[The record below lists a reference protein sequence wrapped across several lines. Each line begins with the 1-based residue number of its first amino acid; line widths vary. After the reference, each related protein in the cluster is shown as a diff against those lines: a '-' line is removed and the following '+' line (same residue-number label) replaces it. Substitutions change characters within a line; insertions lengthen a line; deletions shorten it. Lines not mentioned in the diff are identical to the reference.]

1 MSKKVALVTGV
12 GPGTGSSIARR
23 FSDGGYK
30 VAMIARDKERLK
42 SLEDELEDSKGYS
55 CELRN
60 QEYLNSTVD
69 NIIKDFGYPDVFI
82 HNAVRGTRGNFLEFT
97 SEELQSNFDIN
108 VLALHRIAQKVAPE
122 MIKKNKGAIIVTGNT
137 SAHRGKANFGGT
149 ASTKAAQK
157 ILTESFAR
165 YLNPKGIHVAYITID
180 AAIDLEWTRKA
191 WPDKPD
197 DFFIQPDDIASEV
210 WHITHQSKSAWTFDH
225 WLRPVS
231 YTHLTLPTNREV

>member
-60 QEYLNSTVD
+60 QEYLNSTID
-69 NIIKDFGYPDVFI
+69 NIIKDFGYPDIFI

-165 YLNPKGIHVAYITID
+165 FLNPKGIHVAYITID

-210 WHITHQSKSAWTFDH
+210 WHIAHQSKSAWTFDH
-225 WLRPVS
+225 WLRPFG
-231 YTHLTLPTNREV
+231 EIW

>member
-1 MSKKVALVTGV
+1 MSKKIALITGV

-30 VAMIARDKERLK
+30 IAMIARDKERLK

-60 QEYLNSTVD
+60 QEYLNSTID

-108 VLALHRIAQKVAPE
+108 VIALHRIAQKVAPE
-122 MIKKNKGAIIVTGNT
+122 MIKKSKGAIIVTGNT

-225 WLRPVS
+225 WLRPFGE
-231 YTHLTLPTNREV
+231 NW

>member
-1 MSKKVALVTGV
+1 MSKKIALITGV

-60 QEYLNSTVD
+60 QEYLNSTID

-122 MIKKNKGAIIVTGNT
+122 MIKKAKGAIIVTGNT

-225 WLRPVS
+225 WLRPFGE
-231 YTHLTLPTNREV
+231 NW

>member
-108 VLALHRIAQKVAPE
+108 VIALHRIAQKVAPE
-122 MIKKNKGAIIVTGNT
+122 MIKKGKGAIIVTGNT

-165 YLNPKGIHVAYITID
+165 FLNPKGIHVAYITID

-197 DFFIQPDDIASEV
+197 DFFIKPDDIASEV
-210 WHITHQSKSAWTFDH
+210 WHIVHQSKSAWTFDH
-225 WLRPVS
+225 WLRPFGE
-231 YTHLTLPTNREV
+231 NW

>member
-1 MSKKVALVTGV
+1 MSNKVALITGV

-23 FSDGGYK
+23 FSKGGYK

-42 SLEDELEDSKGYS
+42 KLENELEGSKGYS
-55 CELRN
+55 CALRN
-60 QEYLNSTVD
+60 PEYLNNTID
-69 NIIKDFGYPDVFI
+69 EIIEDFGSPDVFV

-97 SEELQSNFDIN
+97 PDELQSNFDIN

-122 MIKKNKGAIIVTGNT
+122 MIKNKSGAIIVTGNT

-165 YLNPKGIHVAYITID
+165 YLNPKGVHVAYITID

-197 DFFIQPDDIASEV
+197 EFFILPNDIADEV
-210 WHITHQSKSAWTFDH
+210 WHIAHQAKSAWTFDH
-225 WLRPVS
+225 WLRPFGE
-231 YTHLTLPTNREV
+231 NW

>member
-1 MSKKVALVTGV
+1 MSKKIALITGV

-42 SLEDELEDSKGYS
+42 SLEVELEDSKGYS

-60 QEYLNSTVD
+60 QEYLNSTID

-108 VLALHRIAQKVAPE
+108 VIALHRIAQKVAPE
-122 MIKKNKGAIIVTGNT
+122 MIKKCKGAIIVTGNT

-210 WHITHQSKSAWTFDH
+210 WHIAHQSKSAWTFDH
-225 WLRPVS
+225 WLRPFGE
-231 YTHLTLPTNREV
+231 NW

>member
-42 SLEDELEDSKGYS
+42 SLEDKLEDSKGYS

-69 NIIKDFGYPDVFI
+69 NIIRDFGYPDVFI

-165 YLNPKGIHVAYITID
+165 FLNPKGIHVAYITID

-210 WHITHQSKSAWTFDH
+210 WHIAHQSKSAWTFDH
-225 WLRPVS
+225 WLRPFGE
-231 YTHLTLPTNREV
+231 NW

>member
-122 MIKKNKGAIIVTGNT
+122 MIKKGKGAIIVTGNT

-165 YLNPKGIHVAYITID
+165 YLNPKGVHVAYITID

-225 WLRPVS
+225 WLRPFG
-231 YTHLTLPTNREV
+231 EIW

>member
-1 MSKKVALVTGV
+1 MSKKIALITGV

-60 QEYLNSTVD
+60 QEYLNSTID

-225 WLRPVS
+225 WLRPFGE
-231 YTHLTLPTNREV
+231 NW

>member
-1 MSKKVALVTGV
+1 MSKKIALITGV

-60 QEYLNSTVD
+60 PEYLNSTID

-122 MIKKNKGAIIVTGNT
+122 MIKKKSGAIIVTGNT

-165 YLNPKGIHVAYITID
+165 FLNPKGIHVAYITID

-210 WHITHQSKSAWTFDH
+210 WHIAHQSKSAWTFDH
-225 WLRPVS
+225 WLRPFGE
-231 YTHLTLPTNREV
+231 NW

>member
-1 MSKKVALVTGV
+1 MSKKIALITGV

-60 QEYLNSTVD
+60 QEYLNSTID

-108 VLALHRIAQKVAPE
+108 VIALHRIAQKVAPE
-122 MIKKNKGAIIVTGNT
+122 MIKKSKGAIIVTGNT

-225 WLRPVS
+225 WLRPFG
-231 YTHLTLPTNREV
+231 EIW

>member
-1 MSKKVALVTGV
+1 MSKKIALITGV

-60 QEYLNSTVD
+60 QEYLNSTID

-108 VLALHRIAQKVAPE
+108 VIALHRIAQKVAPE
-122 MIKKNKGAIIVTGNT
+122 MIKKKSGAIIVTGNT

-197 DFFIQPDDIASEV
+197 DFFIQPNDIASEV

-225 WLRPVS
+225 WLRPFGE
-231 YTHLTLPTNREV
+231 TW

>member
-1 MSKKVALVTGV
+1 MSNKVALITGV

-23 FSDGGYK
+23 FSKGGYK
-30 VAMIARDKERLK
+30 IAMIARDKERLK
-42 SLEDELEDSKGYS
+42 KLEDELEGSKGYS

-60 QEYLNSTVD
+60 PEYLYNTID
-69 NIIKDFGYPDVFI
+69 EIIEDFGSPNLFI

-108 VLALHRIAQKVAPE
+108 VMALHRIAQKVAPE
-122 MIKKNKGAIIVTGNT
+122 MIKNKSGAIIVTGNT

-165 YLNPKGIHVAYITID
+165 YLNPKGVHVAYITID

-197 DFFIQPDDIASEV
+197 EFFILPNDIADEV
-210 WHITHQSKSAWTFDH
+210 WHIAHQAKSAWTFDH
-225 WLRPVS
+225 LLRPFGE
-231 YTHLTLPTNREV
+231 NW

>member
-1 MSKKVALVTGV
+1 MSNKVALITGV

-23 FSDGGYK
+23 FSKGGYK
-30 VAMIARDKERLK
+30 IAMIARDKERLK
-42 SLEDELEDSKGYS
+42 KLEDELEGSKGYS

-60 QEYLNSTVD
+60 PEYLYNTID
-69 NIIKDFGYPDVFI
+69 EIIEDFGCPDVFV

-97 SEELQSNFDIN
+97 PDELQSNFDIN

-122 MIKKNKGAIIVTGNT
+122 MIKNKSGAIIVTGNT

-165 YLNPKGIHVAYITID
+165 YLNPKGVHVAYITID

-197 DFFIQPDDIASEV
+197 EFFILPNDIADEV
-210 WHITHQSKSAWTFDH
+210 WHIAHQAKSAWTFDH
-225 WLRPVS
+225 WLRPFGE
-231 YTHLTLPTNREV
+231 NW

>member
-30 VAMIARDKERLK
+30 VAMIARDKKRLK

-69 NIIKDFGYPDVFI
+69 NIIRDFGYPDVFI

-108 VLALHRIAQKVAPE
+108 VIALHRIAQKVAPE
-122 MIKKNKGAIIVTGNT
+122 MIKKAKGAIIVTGNT

-210 WHITHQSKSAWTFDH
+210 WHIAHQSKSAWTFDH
-225 WLRPVS
+225 WLRPFGE
-231 YTHLTLPTNREV
+231 NW

>member
-30 VAMIARDKERLK
+30 VAMIARDKKRLK
-42 SLEDELEDSKGYS
+42 SLENELEDSKGYS

-210 WHITHQSKSAWTFDH
+210 WHIAHQSKSAWTFDH
-225 WLRPVS
+225 WLRPFGE
-231 YTHLTLPTNREV
+231 NW

>member
-69 NIIKDFGYPDVFI
+69 NIIRDFGYPDVFI

-108 VLALHRIAQKVAPE
+108 VIALHRIAQKVAPE
-122 MIKKNKGAIIVTGNT
+122 MIKKGKGAIIVTGNT

-210 WHITHQSKSAWTFDH
+210 WHIAHQSKSAWTFDH
-225 WLRPVS
+225 WLRPFGE
-231 YTHLTLPTNREV
+231 NW

>member
-165 YLNPKGIHVAYITID
+165 FLNPKGIHVAYITID

-225 WLRPVS
+225 WLRPFGE
-231 YTHLTLPTNREV
+231 NW

>member
-108 VLALHRIAQKVAPE
+108 VIALHRIAQKVAPE
-122 MIKKNKGAIIVTGNT
+122 MIKKGKGAIIVTGNT

-210 WHITHQSKSAWTFDH
+210 WHIAHQSKSAWTFDH
-225 WLRPVS
+225 WLRPFGE
-231 YTHLTLPTNREV
+231 NW

>member
-1 MSKKVALVTGV
+1 MSKKIALITGV

-30 VAMIARDKERLK
+30 IAMIARDKERLK

-60 QEYLNSTVD
+60 QEYLNSTID

-108 VLALHRIAQKVAPE
+108 VIALHRIAQKVAPE
-122 MIKKNKGAIIVTGNT
+122 MIKKGKGAIIVTGNT

-197 DFFIQPDDIASEV
+197 DFFIQPNDIASEV

-225 WLRPVS
+225 WLRPFG
-231 YTHLTLPTNREV
+231 EIW

>member
-60 QEYLNSTVD
+60 QEYLNSTID
-69 NIIKDFGYPDVFI
+69 NIIKDFGYPDIFI

-108 VLALHRIAQKVAPE
+108 VIALHRIAQKVAPE
-122 MIKKNKGAIIVTGNT
+122 MIKKGKGAIIVTGNT

-225 WLRPVS
+225 WLRPFGEN
-231 YTHLTLPTNREV
+231 L

>member
-1 MSKKVALVTGV
+1 MSKKVVLITGV

-23 FSDGGYK
+23 FSAGGYK

-42 SLEDELEDSKGYS
+42 SLEDELEGSKGYS

-60 QEYLNSTVD
+60 PEYLNNTVD
-69 NIIKDFGYPDVFI
+69 NIIKDFGHPDAFI

-122 MIKKNKGAIIVTGNT
+122 MIKKKNGAIIVTGNT

-197 DFFIQPDDIASEV
+197 DFFIQPNDIASEV

-225 WLRPVS
+225 WLRPFGE
-231 YTHLTLPTNREV
+231 TW

>member
-23 FSDGGYK
+23 FSNGGYK

-60 QEYLNSTVD
+60 QEYLNSTID

-97 SEELQSNFDIN
+97 TEELQSNFDIN

-210 WHITHQSKSAWTFDH
+210 WHIAHQSKSAWTFDH
-225 WLRPVS
+225 WLRPFGE
-231 YTHLTLPTNREV
+231 NW

>member
-1 MSKKVALVTGV
+1 MSKKIALITGV

-197 DFFIQPDDIASEV
+197 DFFIQPNDIASEI

-225 WLRPVS
+225 WLRPFG
-231 YTHLTLPTNREV
+231 EIW

>member
-12 GPGTGSSIARR
+12 GPGTGSSIARC
-23 FSDGGYK
+23 FCKGGYK

-42 SLEDELEDSKGYS
+42 SLEDELENSKGYS

-60 QEYLNSTVD
+60 QEYLNSTID

-108 VLALHRIAQKVAPE
+108 VIALHRIAQKVAPE
-122 MIKKNKGAIIVTGNT
+122 MIKKAKGAIIVTGNT

-165 YLNPKGIHVAYITID
+165 YLNPKGVHVAYITID

-210 WHITHQSKSAWTFDH
+210 WHIAHQSKSAWTFDH
-225 WLRPVS
+225 WLRPFGE
-231 YTHLTLPTNREV
+231 NW

>member
-1 MSKKVALVTGV
+1 MSKKIALITGV

-108 VLALHRIAQKVAPE
+108 VIALHRIAQKVAPE
-122 MIKKNKGAIIVTGNT
+122 MIKKAKGAIIVTGNT

-165 YLNPKGIHVAYITID
+165 FLNPKGIHVAYITID

-225 WLRPVS
+225 WLRPFGE
-231 YTHLTLPTNREV
+231 NW

>member
-30 VAMIARDKERLK
+30 IAMIARDKERLK

-60 QEYLNSTVD
+60 QEYLNSTID

-108 VLALHRIAQKVAPE
+108 VIALHRIAQKVAPE
-122 MIKKNKGAIIVTGNT
+122 MIKKAKGAIIVTGNT

-165 YLNPKGIHVAYITID
+165 FLNPKGIHVAYITID

-210 WHITHQSKSAWTFDH
+210 WHIAHQSKSAWTFDH
-225 WLRPVS
+225 WLRPFGE
-231 YTHLTLPTNREV
+231 NW

>member
-1 MSKKVALVTGV
+1 MSKKIALITGV

-60 QEYLNSTVD
+60 SEYLNSTID

-108 VLALHRIAQKVAPE
+108 VIALHRIAQKVAPE
-122 MIKKNKGAIIVTGNT
+122 MIKKGKGAIIVTGNT

-210 WHITHQSKSAWTFDH
+210 WHIAHQSKSAWTFDH
-225 WLRPVS
+225 WLRPFGE
-231 YTHLTLPTNREV
+231 NW

>member
-1 MSKKVALVTGV
+1 MSKKIALITGV

-42 SLEDELEDSKGYS
+42 SLEDELKDSKGYS

-60 QEYLNSTVD
+60 PEYLNNTID

-210 WHITHQSKSAWTFDH
+210 WHIAHQSKSAWTFDH
-225 WLRPVS
+225 WLRPFGE
-231 YTHLTLPTNREV
+231 NW

>member
-1 MSKKVALVTGV
+1 MSKKIALITGV

-42 SLEDELEDSKGYS
+42 SLEDELEGSKGYS

-60 QEYLNSTVD
+60 QEYLNSTID

-82 HNAVRGTRGNFLEFT
+82 HNAVRGTRGNFLDFT

-122 MIKKNKGAIIVTGNT
+122 MIKKGKGAIIVTGNT

-165 YLNPKGIHVAYITID
+165 YLNPKGVHVAYITID

-197 DFFIQPDDIASEV
+197 DFFIKPDDIASEV
-210 WHITHQSKSAWTFDH
+210 WHIVHQSKSAWTFDH
-225 WLRPVS
+225 WLRPFGE
-231 YTHLTLPTNREV
+231 NW

>member
-60 QEYLNSTVD
+60 QEYLNSTID

-122 MIKKNKGAIIVTGNT
+122 MIKKGKGAIIVTGNT

-210 WHITHQSKSAWTFDH
+210 WHIAHQSKSAWTFDH
-225 WLRPVS
+225 WLRPFGE
-231 YTHLTLPTNREV
+231 NW

>member
-1 MSKKVALVTGV
+1 MSNKVALITGV

-23 FSDGGYK
+23 FSKGGYK
-30 VAMIARDKERLK
+30 IAMIARDKERLK
-42 SLEDELEDSKGYS
+42 KLEDELEGSKGYS

-60 QEYLNSTVD
+60 PEYLYNTID
-69 NIIKDFGYPDVFI
+69 EIIEDFGSLNLFI

-108 VLALHRIAQKVAPE
+108 VMALHRIAQKVAPE
-122 MIKKNKGAIIVTGNT
+122 MIKNKSGAIIVTGNT

-165 YLNPKGIHVAYITID
+165 YLNPKGVHVAYITID
-180 AAIDLEWTRKA
+180 AAIDLEWIRKA

-197 DFFIQPDDIASEV
+197 EFFILPNAIADEV
-210 WHITHQSKSAWTFDH
+210 WHIAHQAKSAWTFDH
-225 WLRPVS
+225 WLRPFGE
-231 YTHLTLPTNREV
+231 NW

>member
-1 MSKKVALVTGV
+1 
-12 GPGTGSSIARR
+12 
-23 FSDGGYK
+23 
-30 VAMIARDKERLK
+30 MIARDKERLK

-60 QEYLNSTVD
+60 QEYLNSTID

-82 HNAVRGTRGNFLEFT
+82 HNAVSGTRGNFLEFT

-108 VLALHRIAQKVAPE
+108 VLALHRIAQKGAPE
-122 MIKKNKGAIIVTGNT
+122 MIKKSKGAIIVTGNT

-225 WLRPVS
+225 WLRPFGE
-231 YTHLTLPTNREV
+231 NW

>member
-108 VLALHRIAQKVAPE
+108 VIALHRIAQKVAPE
-122 MIKKNKGAIIVTGNT
+122 MIKKGKGAIIVTGNT

-225 WLRPVS
+225 WLRPFGE
-231 YTHLTLPTNREV
+231 NW

>member
-23 FSDGGYK
+23 FSNGGYK

-42 SLEDELEDSKGYS
+42 SLEDKLEDSKGYS

-60 QEYLNSTVD
+60 QEYLNSTID

-108 VLALHRIAQKVAPE
+108 VIALHRIAQKVAPE
-122 MIKKNKGAIIVTGNT
+122 MIKKAKGAIIVTGNT

-165 YLNPKGIHVAYITID
+165 FLNPKGIHVAYITID

-210 WHITHQSKSAWTFDH
+210 WHIAHQSKSAWTFDH
-225 WLRPVS
+225 WLRPFGES
-231 YTHLTLPTNREV
+231 W

>member
-23 FSDGGYK
+23 FADGGYK

-108 VLALHRIAQKVAPE
+108 VIALHRIAQKVAPE
-122 MIKKNKGAIIVTGNT
+122 MIKKGKGAIIVTGNT

-210 WHITHQSKSAWTFDH
+210 WHISHQSKSAWTFDH
-225 WLRPVS
+225 WLRPFGE
-231 YTHLTLPTNREV
+231 NW

>member
-30 VAMIARDKERLK
+30 LAMIARDKERLK

-60 QEYLNSTVD
+60 QEYLNSTID

-122 MIKKNKGAIIVTGNT
+122 MIKKAKGAIIVTGNT

-165 YLNPKGIHVAYITID
+165 FLNPKGIHVAYITID

-210 WHITHQSKSAWTFDH
+210 WHIAHQSKSAWTFDH
-225 WLRPVS
+225 WLRPFGE
-231 YTHLTLPTNREV
+231 NW